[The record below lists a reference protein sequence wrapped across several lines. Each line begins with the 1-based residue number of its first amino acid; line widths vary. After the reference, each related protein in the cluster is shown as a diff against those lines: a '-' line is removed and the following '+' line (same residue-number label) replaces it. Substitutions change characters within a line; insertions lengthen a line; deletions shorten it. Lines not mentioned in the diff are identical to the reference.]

1 MYPRLYIA
9 RELMREDSVIF
20 ISIDDNEQ
28 AQLKLLC
35 DEIFGEENF
44 IASYVHK
51 NNSIKNQAKL
61 VSVST
66 EHLLCYAK
74 NSEILKKVEWRL
86 NKKGAKDIS
95 KLFVKLKESGLDLDQ
110 IEQEI
115 KTMYQR
121 PKYAHLSR
129 WNKVDNNGVFKDS
142 DLSREGGSK
151 DYTIINPETG
161 EPCPIPNRGW
171 GKSKDV
177 LEKMQKQGLIWYGD
191 PLTPPGGKDYIN
203 EDDLIVPDSFFY
215 YDNSIDTRWI
225 KSTFNALVFENP
237 KPIEMIKS
245 LLSMVGTQK
254 GTILDFFAG
263 SGTTADAV
271 MRLNAEDNGERN
283 FICVQLDELT
293 YELDS
298 KTGAKKAKKNSK
310 EAFNAGY
317 NSIFDITK
325 ERITKAK
332 AEIIE
337 NNPDFKGDLSFKVFD
352 ITSDFR
358 PAINDDLEVSNESL
372 FDDMVLSDEQYQALL
387 TTWMIYDNNELTAD
401 ITSIDLQ
408 GYNAEMVN
416 KNLYLIA
423 SDFGTQNLK
432 CLLDKLDEDKS
443 FAPDRIIVNGYNF
456 DTAIQMELNEAI
468 KSYQNKKNITI
479 NIIVRY

>member
-1 MYPRLYIA
+1 
-9 RELMREDSVIF
+9 
-20 ISIDDNEQ
+20 
-28 AQLKLLC
+28 
-35 DEIFGEENF
+35 
-44 IASYVHK
+44 
-51 NNSIKNQAKL
+51 
-61 VSVST
+61 
-66 EHLLCYAK
+66 
-74 NSEILKKVEWRL
+74 
-86 NKKGAKDIS
+86 
-95 KLFVKLKESGLDLDQ
+95 
-110 IEQEI
+110 
-115 KTMYQR
+115 MYQR

-408 GYNAEMVN
+408 GYNAELVN

-468 KSYQNKKNITI
+468 KSYQNKKKITI